1 MENAKTRII
10 IEQANGLKKEFEC
23 EGYAATLFDCVAV
36 TEDGKSQE
44 VEATVVAD
52 HVSQAQVAAIMMC
65 DDNPFSKA
73 HEFLKGMKVKKMP
86 WSLRRKLKKMVKEAA
101 Q

>member
-10 IEQANGLKKEFEC
+10 IEQSDGIKREYEC

-36 TEDGKSQE
+36 TEDGEGKE

-52 HVSQAQVAAIMMC
+52 HVSTAQVAAIMMC
-65 DDNPFSKA
+65 EDNPFSKA
-73 HEFLKGMKVKKMP
+73 HELLEAMKETKLP
-86 WSLRRKLKKMVKEAA
+86 WSLRRKLKKLMKE
-101 Q
+101 

>member
-10 IEQANGLKKEFEC
+10 IEKEDGLKKEFEC

-36 TEDGKSQE
+36 NEDGKGQE

-52 HVSQAQVAAIMMC
+52 HVNTAHIAAIMMC
-65 DDNPFSKA
+65 EDNPFGKA
-73 HEFLKGMKVKKMP
+73 HEY
-86 WSLRRKLKKMVKEAA
+86 
-101 Q
+101 

>member
-10 IEQANGLKKEFEC
+10 IEQADGMKKEFEC

-36 TEDGKSQE
+36 TEDGKGQE

-52 HVSQAQVAAIMMC
+52 NVTTAQIVVIMMC
-65 DDNPFSKA
+65 EDNPFSNA

-86 WSLRRKLKKMVKEAA
+86 WSLRRKLKKLMKE
-101 Q
+101 